1 MDELVA
7 FMNSDDWYF
16 TKKGEALVERPFLF
30 LMRRKLWKVYSCSCD
45 LTEPSSCSHAQL
57 LTGPKHDGNKIL
69 L

>member
-30 LMRRKLWKVYSCSCD
+30 LMRRKLWKVYTAV
-45 LTEPSSCSHAQL
+45 LV
-57 LTGPKHDGNKIL
+57 I
-69 L
+69 